1 VYRDA
6 SRPAR
11 YALVNPNWDFAGST
25 YFGCRDPHTPLELL
39 FAAQKIAEGGHES
52 LVIDAQTDE
61 LTLTETRQRV
71 QYYDPDFLVIPSA
84 PSYLFWRCPPPE
96 LRVPRE
102 WFEGIAAGGMR
113 ARKILIGPHGS
124 ATPRAALRKSGADAV
139 IRGEC
144 EAALAAMAS
153 EPWELIDGLCFRRG
167 EGNQQGN
174 EHYSTSLA
182 VVDMQTLAAL
192 DYANYNVERH
202 WHRHH
207 VFHQGEGRGAE
218 VEFARGCP
226 WNCTFCNK
234 QLFRNKF
241 RERPVEAVL
250 TEIDRL
256 VARGVD
262 YVYFIDEIFGVGLNV
277 LRLLEEIA
285 RRPVRIGFQTR
296 IDLWDEAKLDLLGRA
311 HTISIEC
318 GIESITEAGREELN
332 KNCRLSTERLSELL
346 IYARRRIPWVQAN
359 LILTEHDDRGEIRRW
374 QERLKAEGVW
384 VSEPVP
390 MYPFPGSPLYV
401 QTFGAPP
408 DDEAWER
415 AHHYYTT
422 AFAEKGYS
430 DIQEQRPAPLA
441 ELEKPASR

>member
-1 VYRDA
+1 MSPDVLENRN
-6 SRPAR
+6 PAR

-39 FAAQKIAEGGHES
+39 FAAQKIAAAGHRAR
-52 LVIDAQTDE
+52 LIDAQTEE
-61 LTLTETRQRV
+61 LTLAQTREEV
-71 QYYDPDFLVIPSA
+71 EHFDPDFLVIPSA

-96 LRVPRE
+96 LRIPQQ
-102 WFEGIAAGGMR
+102 WFAGIGGRAA
-113 ARKILIGPHGS
+113 KVLIGPHGS
-124 ATPRAALRKSGADAV
+124 ATPRAALRKSSADVV
-139 IRGEC
+139 IRGES
-144 EAALAAMAS
+144 EEALAALAS
-153 EPWELIDGLCFRRG
+153 EPWELIDGVCFRDRG
-167 EGNQQGN
+167 GR
-174 EHYSTSLA
+174 EHYSPGLG
-182 VVDMQTLAAL
+182 VVDMQSLSAL
-192 DYANYNVERH
+192 DYANYKVEKH

-207 VFHQGEGRGAE
+207 VFNQPTAGRGAE

-250 TEIDRL
+250 LEIDRL
-256 VARGVD
+256 IARGVD
-262 YVYFIDEIFGVGLNV
+262 YIYFIDEIFGVGKNV

-296 IDLWDEAKLDLLGRA
+296 IDLWDEEKLDLLGRA

-318 GIESITEAGREELN
+318 GIESITEAGRDELN
-332 KNCRLSTERLSELL
+332 KNCRMSTARLSQLL
-346 IYARRRIPWVQAN
+346 IYARQRIPWVQAN
-359 LILTEHDDRGEIRRW
+359 LILTEHDERGEIHRW
-374 QERLKAEGVW
+374 QEQLKAEGVW

-401 QTFGAPP
+401 QMFGPP
-408 DDEAWER
+408 DDQAWER

-422 AFAEKGYS
+422 AFANKGYS
-430 DIQEQRPAPLA
+430 DIQEARPAALE
-441 ELEKPASR
+441 ELERSSTR